1 MRREADFGS
10 GVARDTGCDRK
21 ARGEPAV
28 IIDTGEPARKQR
40 GRVGVTAGATLRHPE
55 AGTPMMFD
63 SARHLSTDSAT
74 CVPWIEGT
82 VKHSTAKN
90 RLLLWVDA
98 VGGFYVCQ
106 GSEIRIG
113 QAVPNSVIELPL
125 LADLS
130 RHHATI
136 RRDEE
141 GYTIEPIRDVRL
153 NGEEIRSVSWI
164 NDGTL
169 IELGPA
175 LKMRFRR
182 PHPLSATA
190 RLDFVSHHRTQP
202 TASAIL
208 LLSDTCVM
216 GPATQNHVVCRHWP
230 SDVVLYRQHGGLHCR
245 SEAPF
250 EIDGTFHEHQG
261 PLTTHSHVAG
271 EQFSFSLEE
280 I

>member
-1 MRREADFGS
+1 
-10 GVARDTGCDRK
+10 
-21 ARGEPAV
+21 
-28 IIDTGEPARKQR
+28 
-40 GRVGVTAGATLRHPE
+40 
-55 AGTPMMFD
+55 MMFD
-63 SARHLSTDSAT
+63 SARPLSTDSAA
-74 CVPWIEGT
+74 CVPWIESA
-82 VKHSTAKN
+82 VKNIAAKN

-106 GSEIRIG
+106 GAEVRVG
-113 QAVPNSVIELPL
+113 QAVPGSAIELPL

-153 NGEEIRSVSWI
+153 NQQPITEVSWI
-164 NDGTL
+164 NDGSL
-169 IELGPA
+169 IEMGPA

-190 RLDFVSHHRTQP
+190 RLDFVSNHRTQP
-202 TASAIL
+202 SASAVL

-216 GPATQNHVVCRHWP
+216 GPGAQNHIVCRHWP
-230 SDVVLYRQHGGLHCR
+230 HDVVLYRQHGGLFCR
-245 SEAPF
+245 SESPL
-250 EIDGTFHEHQG
+250 EIDQVRYEHQG
-261 PLTTHSHVAG
+261 PLTLQSHVVG
-271 EQFSFSLEE
+271 DQFSFSLEE

>member
-1 MRREADFGS
+1 
-10 GVARDTGCDRK
+10 
-21 ARGEPAV
+21 
-28 IIDTGEPARKQR
+28 
-40 GRVGVTAGATLRHPE
+40 
-55 AGTPMMFD
+55 MMFD
-63 SARHLSTDSAT
+63 SARPLSTDSSTDSTT
-74 CVPWIEGT
+74 CVPWIESAVKNNAT
-82 VKHSTAKN
+82 VKS

-106 GSEIRIG
+106 GSEIRVG
-113 QAVPNSVIELPL
+113 QAVPGSTIELPL

-141 GYTIEPIRDVRL
+141 GYMIEPLRDVRI
-153 NGEEIRSVSWI
+153 NGQAVVQASWL
-164 NDGTL
+164 NDGAL
-169 IELGPA
+169 VEMGPA

-190 RLDFVSHHRTQP
+190 RLDFVSNHRTQP
-202 TASAIL
+202 TASAVL

-216 GPATQNHVVCRHWP
+216 GPGAHNHVVCRHWP
-230 SDVVLYRQHGGLHCR
+230 HDVVLYRQHGALHCR
-245 SEAPF
+245 SEGAF
-250 EIDGTFHEHQG
+250 EIDGRRYDHQG
-261 PLTTHSHVAG
+261 PLTLHSHVIG

>member
-1 MRREADFGS
+1 
-10 GVARDTGCDRK
+10 
-21 ARGEPAV
+21 
-28 IIDTGEPARKQR
+28 
-40 GRVGVTAGATLRHPE
+40 
-55 AGTPMMFD
+55 MMFD
-63 SARHLSTDSAT
+63 SARPISTDSAT

-82 VKHSTAKN
+82 VKNSTAKN

-106 GSEIRIG
+106 GTEIRLG
-113 QAVPNSVIELPL
+113 QAVPDSVMELPL

-153 NGEEIRSVSWI
+153 NGQEIRDVSWI
-164 NDGTL
+164 TDGTL

-190 RLDFVSHHRTQP
+190 RLDFVSNHRTQP
-202 TASAIL
+202 TSSAVL

-216 GPATQNHVVCRHWP
+216 GPGAQNHIVCRHWP
-230 SDVVLYRQHGGLHCR
+230 QDVVLYRQHGALHCR
-245 SEAPF
+245 SGAPF
-250 EIDGTFHEHQG
+250 EIDGKYREHQG
-261 PLTTHSHVAG
+261 PLTPHSHVAG